1 MLVATAD
8 REVAVTSFTF
18 TAEQIRSAPPEVRL
32 WVENEIAAAFRG
44 LAATPPAP
52 EHSAELA
59 ACTPAEALRVFEL
72 IKDDFAAA
80 QLFLEL
86 GRLVPVGGGSTVL
99 HALSIAEI
107 KRHLRLA
114 DDRLL
119 DGFGLI
125 NQAFQQVRSDPGA
138 ALFGLDQANHVYIHE
153 TTYRSIHN
161 LWEELVRLR
170 APTMVAA
177 PASAGAPPFGFTAPR
192 VGPSEDV
199 AAH

>member
-1 MLVATAD
+1 M
-8 REVAVTSFTF
+8 TSFTF

-32 WVENEIAAAFRG
+32 WFETEIAAAFRA
-44 LAATPPAP
+44 LAVTPPAP
-52 EHSAELA
+52 EHPAELA

-86 GRLVPVGGGSTVL
+86 GRLAPIGAGGAGL
-99 HALSIAEI
+99 HALSVAEI

-125 NQAFQQVRSDPGA
+125 NQAFQQVRGDPGV
-138 ALFGLDQANHVYIHE
+138 ALFGLDQANHVYVHE
-153 TTYRSIHN
+153 TTHRSIHN

-177 PASAGAPPFGFTAPR
+177 PGSAGPPPFGRVPGTAGRPR
-192 VGPSEDV
+192 NRP
-199 AAH
+199 